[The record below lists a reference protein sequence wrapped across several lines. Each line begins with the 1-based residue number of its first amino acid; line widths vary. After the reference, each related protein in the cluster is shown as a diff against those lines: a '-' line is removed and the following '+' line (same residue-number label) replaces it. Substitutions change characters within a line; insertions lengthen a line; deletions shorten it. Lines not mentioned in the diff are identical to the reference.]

1 MRRQKNVPPF
11 LLRALQT
18 VETNFLS
25 FYYRVRGFVNPYI
38 GLVLVPGRVSN
49 LMSVFHST
57 CLHILIYLLLL
68 SSIRFIYYNVSI
80 DDIILS
86 LIWHV
91 LIFLLFRGV
100 MNGKER
106 KVVSIDYEL
115 FQDSSQLMCRCKCLE
130 AHMNSLLIANKRA
143 EETG

>member
-1 MRRQKNVPPF
+1 MRRQKRVPPF

-38 GLVLVPGRVSN
+38 GLVLVPERVSN

-57 CLHILIYLLLL
+57 CLHILIYFLL
-68 SSIRFIYYNVSI
+68 SSIRFTYYNVSI

-91 LIFLLFRGV
+91 LIFLLVRGV

-106 KVVSIDYEL
+106 KEKWSLSI
-115 FQDSSQLMCRCKCLE
+115 
-130 AHMNSLLIANKRA
+130 MNFSKILLN
-143 EETG
+143 